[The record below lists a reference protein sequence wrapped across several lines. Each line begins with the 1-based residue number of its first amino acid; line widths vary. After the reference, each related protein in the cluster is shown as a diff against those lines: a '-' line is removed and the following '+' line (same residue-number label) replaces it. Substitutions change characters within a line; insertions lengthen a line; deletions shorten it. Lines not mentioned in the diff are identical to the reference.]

1 MLIVMESPATREM
14 VDSVC
19 REIEQMGLQ
28 PQVIEGSARTV
39 IGITGNKSRVNSD
52 RILAQ
57 PGVKDI
63 VHVTQP
69 YRLVSREAFPEDTI
83 VDVNGIKVGGPEFV
97 VMAGPC
103 AVESREQCMAIAEKV
118 VASGAKIFRGG
129 AYKPRTSPYSFQ
141 GLKEDG
147 LKILAEVRQEHGL
160 AIVTEAIDIDVIDMV
175 ADYADI
181 VQIGSRNM
189 QNYSLL
195 RKAGRLKKPI
205 LLKRG
210 MAATMEEFLMA
221 AEYIMNEGNRDV
233 ILCERGVRTFADH
246 TRNTL
251 DLSAVPYIKHTSHL
265 PIITDPSHGTG
276 RKDKVVAL
284 SRASIAAGADGLLIE
299 VHHKP
304 AEAMSDGSQ
313 SITPDSFDEM
323 MQQLRRLAGVLDR
336 SLP

>member
-1 MLIVMESPATREM
+1 MESPATREM
-14 VDSVC
+14 VDNVC
-19 REIEQMGLQ
+19 SEIEKMGLQ
-28 PQVIEGSARTV
+28 PQVIEGSARIV

-69 YRLVSREAFPEDTI
+69 YRLVSREAKAEDTI
-83 VDVNGIKVGGPEFV
+83 VKAGGVEIGGPEFV

-118 VASGAKIFRGG
+118 VASGAKVFRGG

-147 LKILAEVRQEHGL
+147 LKILAEVRDEFGL
-160 AIVTEAIDIDVIDMV
+160 AVVTEAIDIDVIDMV

-195 RKAGRLKKPI
+195 RKAGHVKKPI

-221 AEYIMNEGNRDV
+221 AEYIMNEGNPDI

-276 RKDKVVAL
+276 RKDKVTAL
-284 SRASIAAGADGLLIE
+284 SRASIAAGADGLLVE

-313 SITPDSFDEM
+313 SITPESFDEM
-323 MQQLRRLAGVLDR
+323 MRQMRRLADALDR